1 VRQLIGC
8 YDPLEAEALACYE
21 GLSLALQ
28 WSDKHIM
35 VDLDCSNL
43 VDATLKETQDRSMLA
58 HLIT

>member
-1 VRQLIGC
+1 MN
-8 YDPLEAEALACYE
+8 PLEAKALACYE